1 MRSITIYNL
10 RPEFITAR
18 DRYISNVASLTSDYD
33 GVQFDLQKRM
43 SNRWQM
49 LAGLSFQRHRGFDH
63 NSTYTGIDFSNP
75 NSSLNRDDG
84 SVFID
89 LPWTFT
95 LSGSYQL
102 PYALLFSGK
111 YTARAGDPL
120 IRTATFS
127 GLTASQASETVRLVQ
142 RGTDRT
148 DDVTKFVDVR
158 LAKRF
163 AVGLSNLE
171 ASFDVFNVLNANH
184 VLLQTEQ
191 IGTTFGRPTRIL
203 SPRIVRLGITARF

>member
-1 MRSITIYNL
+1 M
-10 RPEFITAR
+10 
-18 DRYISNVASLTSDYD
+18 
-33 GVQFDLQKRM
+33 QFDFQKRM

-49 LAGLSFQRHRGFDH
+49 LAGLSVQRHNGFDH
-63 NSTYTGIDFSNP
+63 SGTFTNVDFSNP

-89 LPWTFT
+89 LPWVAT
-95 LSGSYQL
+95 LSGSYQF
-102 PYALLFSGK
+102 PYGVMASGK

-120 IRTATFS
+120 NRTATFS

-148 DDVTKFVDVR
+148 DDVTKFVDLRV
-158 LAKRF
+158 AKRF
-163 AVGLSNLE
+163 AINRSSVEGAVDL
-171 ASFDVFNVLNANH
+171 FNVLNANH

-191 IGTTFGRPTRIL
+191 IGTTWGRPTRIL
-203 SPRIVRLGITARF
+203 TPRIIRFGVTVRF